1 VVTHALQ
8 YVSKFDD
15 IFLLDQGEVVA
26 RGGYEFI
33 TTTDQYKEYISE
45 NEAKKKE
52 AKKKEAQESMK
63 TIPSEKHIGSKKHI
77 GEKKEVPFAEVN
89 VEIAQGMKM
98 GDMDG
103 FSVASERK
111 SEIVIPDPPAFSSK
125 RFLRGKG
132 MLNFNINILSPT
144 KAEPPRPEPSWSET
158 YKPLA
163 LLTIKGIVRSGSS
176 ASKIGLP
183 ELEDL
188 QQLLAEDQIRSSKRS
203 MHVPSSHLNIENDE
217 QLIKSQRNVSQRNKE
232 SAKVTEDRGNKDKG
246 SLTKKEFQAKGLV
259 PIHIV
264 KWWVVL
270 GG

>member
-26 RGGYEFI
+26 RGGFEFI
-33 TTTDQYKEYISE
+33 TTTDQYKEYVSE
-45 NEAKKKE
+45 NE

-63 TIPSEKHIGSKKHI
+63 TIPSKKHIGSKKHI
-77 GEKKEVPFAEVN
+77 VEKSDASLAEVD
-89 VEIAQGMKM
+89 VEIGHGMEM

-111 SEIVIPDPPAFSSK
+111 SEIVIPESPAIGPK
-125 RFLRGKG
+125 RLLRGRG
-132 MLNFNINILSPT
+132 MLNFKINTRSLT
-144 KAEPPRPEPSWSET
+144 KAEEPRSELPNSGT
-158 YKPLA
+158 YEPLA
-163 LLTIKGIVRSGSS
+163 ILRIKGIVGTGALGSN
-176 ASKIGLP
+176 KGL
-183 ELEDL
+183 LQVEDL
-188 QQLLAEDQIRSSKRS
+188 QRILAEEQIRSSKRS
-203 MHVPSSHLNIENDE
+203 MHVPSLHLNIHNDE
-217 QLIKSQRNVSQRNKE
+217 PLIKSQRNISQRNKE
-232 SAKVTEDRGNKDKG
+232 SAKVTEDRGNKEKG

-259 PIHIV
+259 PTHII